1 MLRKAMA
8 IAQELLDI
16 LVCPESREPL
26 VYFPGGGDDGS
37 GDEFLLC
44 PASKLRYRVDDGIPV
59 MLVEE
64 AERLDDA
71 EVERLVSLANDS
83 APAVD

>member
-1 MLRKAMA
+1 MA

-26 VYFPGGGDDGS
+26 VHGPPDETG

-44 PASKLRYRVDDGIPV
+44 VASKLLYRVDDGIPV
-59 MLVEE
+59 MLIDE
-64 AERLDDA
+64 AQRLEDA
-71 EVERLVSLANDS
+71 DVERWLSIAKQRGAKAD
-83 APAVD
+83 